1 MTLPVDDRELESLI
15 ELSRR
20 SRARLERLHE
30 VLTSPGHYGAGATQA
45 QVVYAENKLRLLR
58 LLDEDG
64 QPQNG
69 PPVLFIP
76 APVSRYFILD
86 LMPGRSFAGYVAA
99 AGFDVY
105 IADFGVPTRE
115 DRFCDLAYYVDG
127 LIRRSVRAI
136 RRTSGAAEV
145 GIVGYC
151 LGGMLALLYSALNPA
166 SVSRLALLTT
176 MVDGD
181 VEGGIAWIA
190 HRMGLAGESYE
201 QPRLV
206 SAIEVKSW
214 FEMLAPGS
222 NSLIGRV
229 SNLWDRLD
237 DSPERLRDVRTMA
250 SWVDDVVPAPGR
262 LLAEMHRQFG
272 PGRNGLM
279 KGEATVGSRKVDIGK
294 VSMPVL
300 SVSAARDTISP
311 PEGVDAI
318 RSIVPQAEIVR
329 LRGGHVGIV
338 AGRAAAGLWPRV
350 VDFLGDGT
358 GNGDG
363 NVNGTGTGTGDGDGD
378 GDGNANANANA
389 DANGSANAA
398 PEQGDG

>member
-1 MTLPVDDRELESLI
+1 MSVVPEDRELESLI
-15 ELSRR
+15 ELSRQ
-20 SRARLERLHE
+20 SRAKLERLHE
-30 VLTSPGHYGAGATQA
+30 LLTTPGHYGAGATPA
-45 QVVYAENKLRLLR
+45 RVVYRENKLRLLR
-58 LLDEDG
+58 LVDSAGE
-64 QPQNG
+64 PRNG

-86 LMPGRSFAGYVAA
+86 LLPGRSFAGHVAA

-127 LIRRSVRAI
+127 LIRRSVRTI
-136 RRTSGAAEV
+136 RRTSGASEV

-151 LGGMLALLYSALNPA
+151 LGGTLALLYSALYPET
-166 SVSRLALLTT
+166 VTRLALLTT
-176 MVDGD
+176 TVDGD
-181 VEGGIAWIA
+181 VEGGISWIA
-190 HRMGLAGESYE
+190 HRMGLEGESYE
-201 QPRLV
+201 RPRLV
-206 SAIEVKSW
+206 PAIEVKSW

-222 NSLIGRV
+222 NSVLGRV
-229 SNLWDRLD
+229 ADLWDRLD
-237 DSPERLRDVRTMA
+237 DSPERLRAVRTMA

-262 LLAEMHRQFG
+262 LLAEMYRQFG

-279 KGEATVGSRKVDIGK
+279 KGEATVGGRGVDLDN
-294 VSMPVL
+294 VTMPVL

-318 RSIVPQAEIVR
+318 QSIVPQAEIVR

-350 VDFLGDGT
+350 VEFLGDK
-358 GNGDG
+358 
-363 NVNGTGTGTGDGDGD
+363 
-378 GDGNANANANA
+378 
-389 DANGSANAA
+389 NAA
-398 PEQGDG
+398 EPCADD